1 MNAPEMMLI
10 LFAARLVL
18 PFGILM
24 LLGEWLR
31 RRDQARRYRL

>member
-31 RRDQARRYRL
+31 RRNQARHYRM